1 MKKLVFFMMVGATVA
16 LTSCGNDEPK
26 VEDVIETTEN
36 GNNMLNNMMEQGLN
50 EVINEATEQLGDS
63 TSALNNMMDTL
74 KDVMEDNKDLIE
86 DKVGEGIDAL
96 NNSF

>member
-1 MKKLVFFMMVGATVA
+1 MKNYVLIMMFGATVA
-16 LTSCGNDEPK
+16 MTSCGDAEPK

-36 GNNMLNNMMEQGLN
+36 GNNMLNNLMEQGVN
-50 EVINEATEQLGDS
+50 QVINEATEQLGDS
-63 TSALNNMMDTL
+63 TSALSGMMDTL
-74 KDVMEDNKDLIE
+74 KDVMEDNKELIE

>member
-1 MKKLVFFMMVGATVA
+1 MIVGATVA
-16 LTSCGNDEPK
+16 MTSCGEPEPT

-36 GNNMLNNMMEQGLN
+36 GNNMLNNLMEQGVN
-50 EVINEATEQLGDS
+50 QVINEATEQLGDS
-63 TSALNNMMDTL
+63 TSALSNMMDTL